1 MISCSDC
8 PLLHAIKNLLHVA
21 SFCRG
26 NGFVESVVICIFTD
40 TDAFPDL
47 VRDSFLK
54 AVDKD
59 VKKGW

>member
-1 MISCSDC
+1 M
-8 PLLHAIKNLLHVA
+8 HVA
-21 SFCRG
+21 SLCRG

-47 VRDSFLK
+47 VRDSLLK
-54 AVDKD
+54 PVDKD

>member
-8 PLLHAIKNLLHVA
+8 PLLHAIENLLHVA

-47 VRDSFLK
+47 ASE
-54 AVDKD
+54 
-59 VKKGW
+59 G

>member
-8 PLLHAIKNLLHVA
+8 PLLHAIENLLHVA

-26 NGFVESVVICIFTD
+26 NGFVESVVICIVTD

-47 VRDSFLK
+47 VRDSLLK
-54 AVDKD
+54 AVDKG

>member
-8 PLLHAIKNLLHVA
+8 PLLHAIENLLHVA
-21 SFCRG
+21 SFCRD
-26 NGFVESVVICIFTD
+26 NDLVESVVISIFTD

-47 VRDSFLK
+47 PRDIMLK

-59 VKKGW
+59 EKKGW